1 METNSHEHL
10 NDVVENQNSD
20 LDASEEVEQSLEE
33 ARNPDRDD
41 FSRKFAA
48 LSRREKE
55 IRAKEAE
62 YEKRIADLENRFTV
76 KEPEKE
82 PEVPFE
88 YKLKQNPLKA
98 LEEMGL
104 SYDKLTELALNDGQL
119 TPDMQM
125 KLMREEIENGYQ
137 SKYKELENRILE
149 KEKNDEQRRY
159 DDIETG
165 FKNEIESFV
174 SSNPEQFELIQAN
187 EAKDVVY
194 EVIEEHYNETGKIL
208 DIKEAAEAVESY
220 LEEEATKLLQL
231 SKVRS
236 KFNPGDNEQ
245 EPQRQSQVTLSNAHS
260 AQANERVARKL
271 SDEESKSAMAKM
283 LQWDE

>member
-82 PEVPFE
+82 PKF
-88 YKLKQNPLKA
+88 PLNT
-98 LEEMGL
+98 
-104 SYDKLTELALNDGQL
+104 S
-119 TPDMQM
+119 
-125 KLMREEIENGYQ
+125 
-137 SKYKELENRILE
+137 
-149 KEKNDEQRRY
+149 
-159 DDIETG
+159 
-165 FKNEIESFV
+165 
-174 SSNPEQFELIQAN
+174 
-187 EAKDVVY
+187 
-194 EVIEEHYNETGKIL
+194 
-208 DIKEAAEAVESY
+208 
-220 LEEEATKLLQL
+220 
-231 SKVRS
+231 
-236 KFNPGDNEQ
+236 
-245 EPQRQSQVTLSNAHS
+245 
-260 AQANERVARKL
+260 
-271 SDEESKSAMAKM
+271 
-283 LQWDE
+283 